1 MKEYRLKLT
10 SVKLLP
16 SLYTD
21 YKVMSFQTGFSLQK
35 LVNRSIH
42 LYLSN
47 EKYREA
53 MHGMK
58 ELQASGSNF

>member
-1 MKEYRLKLT
+1 MEEMELKLT

-16 SLYTD
+16 TLYTQ

-42 LYLSN
+42 LYLTN
-47 EKYREA
+47 EKYRDA
-53 MHGMK
+53 IHGMR
-58 ELQASGSNF
+58 ELQTSGSNF